1 MTTPSVADVRRLL
14 AADPAASAWVP
25 AALGLVELLHAEAW
39 ELPEEEHTLLCEES
53 LPVAALLL
61 GLALDADDRALVSDF
76 ASCVLLARFARLG
89 DDADLA
95 EAVRLRRAEAARTD
109 SAWGCAARVNLAYA
123 LLVSAER
130 TGSVPD
136 LDEAG
141 QTLDTALGQAATP
154 EERAVVHGALG
165 NVHLHRYDLRREPG
179 DLRLAVEAFAA
190 AARSPDPLVAARA
203 QASLAAALT
212 RRYHEESGDG
222 EDLVRAERHIRAA
235 LAHPSP
241 HWRELL
247 VRILRDR
254 YQHEGDA
261 GLLEEAQATITALLD
276 AHPDARAAWVSTASS
291 VAYCRYLAHHERALL
306 GEAIELTEEALA
318 TQALDAQDE
327 AVLVNQICLLLT
339 ERFTLDGVR
348 ADVDRAIDLAR
359 QALAHRLPL
368 SMELGVRTN
377 LANALHRRYESYR
390 QVKDL
395 HDGIRTMRWV
405 RARARRAVERATALH
420 TLAVLL
426 GDKALASGRAADFD
440 EAIACVEEEIELT
453 PASSSERAAAL
464 LNKAD
469 LVGSRAEATGAEVA
483 LGPLIELLEQAWHT
497 SPADSAVR
505 ARAAYQ
511 LGYRRAERAG
521 LYHAGFPRESRSAR
535 SGRPTCARPW
545 GSGATPSCSTSRSS
559 PSRPVSARERCL
571 RPAQLGGGRARLPGG
586 AGGRRRAGGAA
597 HAGRRPDVGP
607 LPRAG
612 GGRGGGAVRV
622 AGRLAARRGAL
633 SGTGLGDPAGAGR
646 RPAGRAG
653 GVRRR
658 RRGRAG
664 PLGAAGVLGGD
675 AGGRLRDRRT
685 PGRAGR
691 PGRPAVAHHHGGGEP
706 AGRAACRLHPPG
718 GRDGA
723 GRVVARCA
731 NCSAGCGRALWSR
744 SWPSW
749 TGSRP
754 CGLVPIGRLAS
765 LPLASL
771 PLATAAPEGGRPLSW
786 RTVPRLLPGSGA
798 VVAREP
804 WPAAPRVALL
814 CDPGHGSR
822 RLPHA
827 FAEAELVAACHPG
840 VRPVVVPGD
849 DDMPGMPVPAGRR
862 ALRAQGTVPHV
873 GGAATE
879 RDGTAGADGSTG
891 GNDAASGDGGWID
904 VVGSAD
910 LAHLICHYDLDPDQ
924 PLDSVV
930 RLGAGVTVARLLE
943 RRFPGSPHLVLSAC
957 DTGLSGVQLPDEV
970 IGLGTVLLTAGARS
984 VVASLWPLDDELAAA
999 FMGRYHRRLAAG
1011 EDPAAALAA
1020 VQREATGEHDVVVW
1034 PGLVH
1039 LG

>member
-109 SAWGCAARVNLAYA
+109 SAWGCAARVNLAGA

-521 LYHAGFPRESRSAR
+521 LYHAGPE
-535 SGRPTCARPW
+535 GITL
-545 GSGATPSCSTSRSS
+545 GE
-559 PSRPVSARERCL
+559 ERAADL
-571 RPAQLGGGRARLPGG
+571 RAAMGLWRDAVLLDEPFVTIEAGQQLGNAAFALRSWEGAALGYRAALGAADALAERRTLAADQMLARFPVQGVAAAAALSALQAG
-586 AGGRRRAGGAA
+586 SPHDAVLCLEQGSATLLARAAARQAERVEFDDVVAAARALSGPLVYWAATLAGGFAIVV
-597 HAGRRPDVGP
+597 RPDGRVVPADLP
-607 LPRAG
+607 LLTTTEVENRLAALRAVFTRQEG
-612 GGRGGGAVRV
+612 ETVLDEWAGAVRE
-622 AGRLAARRGAL
+622 L
-633 SGTGLGDPAGAGR
+633 LGW
-646 RPAGRAG
+646 
-653 GVRRR
+653 VW
-658 RRGRAG
+658 
-664 PLGAAGVLGGD
+664 
-675 AGGRLRDRRT
+675 T
-685 PGRAGR
+685 S
-691 PGRPAVAHHHGGGEP
+691 AVEP
-706 AGRAACRLHPPG
+706 
-718 GRDGA
+718 
-723 GRVVARCA
+723 VVAELDGFPA
-731 NCSAGCGRALWSR
+731 A
-744 SWPSW
+744 
-749 TGSRP
+749 
-754 CGLVPIGRLAS
+754 GLVPIGRLAS